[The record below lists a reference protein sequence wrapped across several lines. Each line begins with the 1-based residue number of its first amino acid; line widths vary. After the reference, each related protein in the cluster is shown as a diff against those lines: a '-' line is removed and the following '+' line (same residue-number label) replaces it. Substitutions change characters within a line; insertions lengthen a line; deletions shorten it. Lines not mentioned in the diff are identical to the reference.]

1 MKQSRLA
8 LPATLWVVIP
18 AYNEETYLARVL
30 QKVLKLT
37 PRVIVVDDGSKDS
50 TTKVAQNWAAYTLT
64 HRVNLGKGAALKTG
78 CEFAFNHLGA
88 KEIIVMDGDDQHDPA
103 ELPLFAAEFKKGEEV
118 VFGIRQVD
126 KDMPWLR
133 AFSNRV
139 ASYLIV
145 LFFGA
150 YIPDIPS
157 GYKAFTRTAYQHLQW
172 DSVDYGVELEI
183 AARTAKYKLP
193 FSTVCIRTIYH
204 DMNKGMTMLD
214 VLRIIRYLLNWKL
227 RL

>member
-1 MKQSRLA
+1 MKQPQLV

-18 AYNEETYLARVL
+18 AYNEATYIA
-30 QKVLKLT
+30 QVLKKVISVT
-37 PRVIVVDDGSKDS
+37 PRVIVVDDGSKDQTS
-50 TTKVAQNWAAYTLT
+50 AQAEQWAAYTLT
-64 HRVNLGKGAALKTG
+64 HKVNLGKGAALKTG
-78 CEFAFNHLGA
+78 CDFAFKNLKA
-88 KEIIVMDGDDQHDPA
+88 ESVIVMDGDDQHDPA
-103 ELPLFAAEFKKGEEV
+103 ELPLFAQEFKKGNDV

-133 AFSNRV
+133 AFFNRV
-139 ASYLIV
+139 ASYLVAI
-145 LFFGA
+145 FFGK

-157 GYKAFTRTAYQHLQW
+157 GFKAFTRKAYRYLAW
-172 DSVDYGVELEI
+172 DSVDYAVELEI
-183 AARTAKYKLP
+183 AARTAKYRLP

-214 VLRIIRYLLNWKL
+214 VLRIIRYLINWKL